1 VHKRRF
7 GFGKEVYVMVEEV
20 ASCPLTRGQRILVA
34 LDGSQHSDKALEQAI
49 SMAKVCNSELFATT
63 VIDLYPEV
71 LEIAPALQEKLSKEA
86 REILDRAK
94 ERAEQENI
102 SCETIVHVGWQFHEY
117 IVQEAKKREADLIVM
132 GTQGKTGLKKLIVG
146 SVAQR
151 VLGARAMPRFGDAGL
166 MRKAYGLKCRAN
178 TSFNIK
184 MRCALSVF

>member
-1 VHKRRF
+1 M
-7 GFGKEVYVMVEEV
+7 G
-20 ASCPLTRGQRILVA
+20 GQ
-34 LDGSQHSDKALEQAI
+34 
-49 SMAKVCNSELFATT
+49 
-63 VIDLYPEV
+63 P
-71 LEIAPALQEKLSKEA
+71 
-86 REILDRAK
+86 
-94 ERAEQENI
+94 
-102 SCETIVHVGWQFHEY
+102 HEY
-117 IVQEAKKREADLIVM
+117 ILHEAKKREADLIVM